1 MKTAASRGVSSPQ
14 QVPPW
19 LQEHIQQ
26 YQQAQQ
32 NLQVILMQK
41 QQLDIERVESD
52 KALDELKAADD
63 ERPVYK
69 HAGTILIR
77 STKSALLDEIEERKT
92 LAATRTQVLSKQEAR
107 LKEIMKE
114 KEAKIQSLIQGGAA
128 GAAPPAPGGAP
139 PPPRPPAASGP

>member
-1 MKTAASRGVSSPQ
+1 MKTAARRGVSSPQ

-19 LQEHIQQ
+19 LQEQIQQ

-92 LAATRTQVLSKQEAR
+92 LAATRAQVLAKQEAR

-114 KEAKIQSLIQGGAA
+114 KEAQIQSMIQGGGA
-128 GAAPPAPGGAP
+128 GAAQPAPGGAGGVAP
-139 PPPRPPAASGP
+139 PPPPG

>member
-92 LAATRTQVLSKQEAR
+92 LAATRAQVLAKQEAR
-107 LKEIMKE
+107 LKAIMKE
-114 KEAKIQSLIQGGAA
+114 KEAQIQSMIQGGGA
-128 GAAPPAPGGAP
+128 GAAQPAPGGAGGVAP
-139 PPPRPPAASGP
+139 PPPPG

>member
-19 LQEHIQQ
+19 LQEQIQQ

-92 LAATRTQVLSKQEAR
+92 LAATRAQVLAKQEAR

-114 KEAKIQSLIQGGAA
+114 KEAQIQSMIQGGGA
-128 GAAPPAPGGAP
+128 GAAQPAPGGAGGVAP
-139 PPPRPPAASGP
+139 PPPPG